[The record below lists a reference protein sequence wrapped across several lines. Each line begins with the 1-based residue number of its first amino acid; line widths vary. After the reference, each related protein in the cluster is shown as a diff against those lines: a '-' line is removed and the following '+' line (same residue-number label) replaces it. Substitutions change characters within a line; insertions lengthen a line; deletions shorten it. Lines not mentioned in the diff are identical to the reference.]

1 MYTYG
6 KQPYEGMRGDEVV
19 QFVES
24 GKCFTDAESI
34 LYIFKFNSVLS
45 YFNLSY
51 FIFLH
56 NLKNRAKITAS

>member
-24 GKCFTDAESI
+24 GKYFTDAESI
-34 LYIFKFNSVLS
+34 LYISELCVFMLF
-45 YFNLSY
+45 
-51 FIFLH
+51 
-56 NLKNRAKITAS
+56 